1 MRSAKSTPAAGDDP
15 ALVRL
20 TQVSRYFG
28 KAAAVDRI
36 DLEIHKGEV
45 FALLGASGCG
55 KSTTLRMIAGLEP
68 LDEGSI
74 VMGGRTLADAKTGK
88 SLAPERRDIG
98 IVFQSYAVWPHMTV
112 AKNVEFPLKMRK
124 VGRAERKT
132 RVAEILEVTGMARW
146 ANQSATSLSGGQQ
159 QRVALARA
167 LVYKPELLLLDE
179 PLSNLDARLRTQ
191 MRKEIRRLN
200 RELGVTMLFVT
211 HDQDEAFAVA
221 DRVGVMAGGRLEQVG
236 TPAEMYD
243 HPQTPYVRD
252 FLGRTLSV
260 EGVLD
265 WSRTAGRIRLDAD
278 SHTQGGDIT
287 PITDESLPRA
297 RDGERVAG
305 LRASGGRRA
314 DARDR
319 GAARTQPGAGP
330 DPVRRLP
337 GRPHRVP
344 GPVADSTAVLDAPRA
359 PTSRSATPSDH
370 ADRPG
375 PRRCV
380 ADVTAD
386 PHGAP
391 DRHRPGR
398 TTRPPARATRPYHR
412 FRGGP
417 SPSSWSAPSRSCRCS
432 CCCST
437 ASTSPAP
444 ASPPATASTT
454 GARALA
460 DDEPDD
466 SGRQHPAARA

>member
-1 MRSAKSTPAAGDDP
+1 MPNTALRVDDEEVRSAKSTPLAGDDP

-36 DLEIHKGEV
+36 DLEIQKGEV

-74 VMGGRTLADAKTGK
+74 VMGGRTLADSKTGK

-132 RVAEILEVTGMARW
+132 RVSEILEVTGMARW

-265 WSRTAGRIRLDAD
+265 WSGSAGRIQLDRD

-287 PITDESLPRA
+287 PITDESLQA
-297 RDGERVAG
+297 RDGERVRVYVRPEDVELTPVTDG
-305 LRASGGRRA
+305 ELGPNQVRGQILSA
-314 DARDR
+314 DYLGDR
-319 GAARTQPGAGP
+319 VEYLVQ
-330 DPVRRLP
+330 
-337 GRPHRVP
+337 
-344 GPVADSTAVLDAPRA
+344 VADSTAVLNAPRGTHFTVGDA
-359 PTSRSATPSDH
+359 
-370 ADRPG
+370 
-375 PRRCV
+375 
-380 ADVTAD
+380 VTMQID
-386 PHGAP
+386 
-391 DRHRPGR
+391 
-398 TTRPPARATRPYHR
+398 PARAAVWPV
-412 FRGGP
+412 
-417 SPSSWSAPSRSCRCS
+417 
-432 CCCST
+432 
-437 ASTSPAP
+437 
-444 ASPPATASTT
+444 
-454 GARALA
+454 
-460 DDEPDD
+460 
-466 SGRQHPAARA
+466 

>member
-1 MRSAKSTPAAGDDP
+1 MPNVVVQVDDEEVRSVRSSSTPADDQ
-15 ALVRL
+15 ALVKL

-36 DLEIHKGEV
+36 DLEIQKGEV

-74 VMGGRTLADAKTGK
+74 VMGGRTLADSKTGK

-98 IVFQSYAVWPHMTV
+98 IVFQSYAVWPHMSV

-124 VGRAERKT
+124 VGRAERKA
-132 RVAEILEVTGMARW
+132 RVAEILEVTGMDRW

-211 HDQDEAFAVA
+211 HDQDEAFSVA

-265 WSRTAGRIRLDAD
+265 WSGPAGRIRLDSD

-287 PITDESLPRA
+287 PITDEALRV
-297 RDGERVAG
+297 RDGERVRVYVRPEDVE
-305 LRASGGRRA
+305 LRPLTNDALGPNELRGQIQSA
-314 DARDR
+314 DYLGDR
-319 GAARTQPGAGP
+319 VEYLVQ
-330 DPVRRLP
+330 
-337 GRPHRVP
+337 
-344 GPVADSTAVLDAPRA
+344 VADSTAVLHAPRSNHFTVGDA
-359 PTSRSATPSDH
+359 
-370 ADRPG
+370 
-375 PRRCV
+375 
-380 ADVTAD
+380 VTIQID
-386 PHGAP
+386 
-391 DRHRPGR
+391 
-398 TTRPPARATRPYHR
+398 PARAAV
-412 FRGGP
+412 
-417 SPSSWSAPSRSCRCS
+417 WS
-432 CCCST
+432 
-437 ASTSPAP
+437 
-444 ASPPATASTT
+444 
-454 GARALA
+454 L
-460 DDEPDD
+460 
-466 SGRQHPAARA
+466 